1 MRKSILFG
9 VVAAVVMASS
19 SAAMA
24 DTRWE
29 RHHPRRDQVNDR
41 LERQNHRINHEY
53 REGELTRGQARE
65 LHREDRAIRRQERFF
80 AAHHNG
86 HITRAER
93 SVLNH
98 EENGVSHQIGR

>member
-29 RHHPRRDQVNDR
+29 RHHPRHDQVNDR
-41 LERQNHRINHEY
+41 LERQNRRINYEY

-86 HITRAER
+86 HITRTER

>member
-9 VVAAVVMASS
+9 VVAAMVMASG

-29 RHHPRRDQVNDR
+29 RNHPRRDQVNDR
-41 LERQNHRINHEY
+41 LARQHHRINHEY

-65 LHREDRAIRRQERFF
+65 LHMEDRAIRRQERFF

-93 SVLNH
+93 RVLNH